1 MARPGNIRKTIEGYI
16 LLFLVCAALSLL
28 LLLVPTKKEKQE
40 TVKDE
45 TRTNTTLYERQY
57 AMQEQDDYCYVCTGS
72 RSRKYHTTPTCPSS
86 CRSRIRKMTVAE
98 ARQKGYTFCRTCH

>member
-40 TVKDE
+40 IKGE
-45 TRTNTTLYERQY
+45 ARTNTTLYERQY

>member
-1 MARPGNIRKTIEGYI
+1 MARSGNIRKTIEGYI

-57 AMQEQDDYCYVCTGS
+57 TMQEQDDYCYVCTGS

-86 CRSRIRKMTVAE
+86 CRREIKRITVAE
-98 ARQKGYTFCRTCH
+98 AVRKGYDFCRTCH